1 MGLPMDLATAGN
13 KAKKWT
19 LRIAIGAAL
28 LLVLGT
34 VLYTV
39 VTLNYSY
46 SKGER
51 VGFVQKLSKRG
62 WLCKTDEGDLAMVNM
77 AGQQAQMFSFTVRDD
92 QVAKQIEDL
101 SGHRVV
107 LEYEEHKGIPSSCFG
122 DTSYFVTGVRKT
134 D

>member
-1 MGLPMDLATAGN
+1 MDLANAGT
-13 KAKKWT
+13 KPRSGPSAS
-19 LRIAIGAAL
+19 RSPRCCCSSSAG
-28 LLVLGT
+28 
-34 VLYTV
+34 LYTV

-62 WLCKTDEGDLAMVNM
+62 WVCKTDEGDLAMVNM

-122 DTSYFVTGVRKT
+122 DTTYFVTSVRKT

>member
-1 MGLPMDLATAGN
+1 MDLATAGTT
-13 KAKKWT
+13 AKKWT
-19 LRIAIGAAL
+19 IRIAIGAVLL
-28 LLVLGT
+28 LLVGSA
-34 VLYTV
+34 LYTV
-39 VTLNYSY
+39 GTLNYSY

-62 WLCKTDEGDLAMVNM
+62 WLCKTEEGDLAQVNM

-92 QVAKQIEDL
+92 AVAKQIEDF

-107 LEYEEHKGIPSSCFG
+107 LEYEEHRGIPSSCFG
-122 DTSYFVTGVRKT
+122 DTDYFVTSVRKT